1 MAARDRQIG
10 DFSEALASKA
20 PVPGGGGASAL
31 CGALGAALASMVG
44 SLTVGKKKYAQ
55 YEGDIQEILERAEGL
70 RAELLDCIDRDAEG
84 FEPLSRAYSI
94 PKDDPSRAE
103 VMEGALRDACEPP
116 MEIMR
121 LAAEV
126 LELHAEL
133 LVKGSRIMLSDVG
146 VGALCCRAALM
157 GGSLNVFT
165 NTKLMGSRERADKLE
180 SEARALLDKY
190 VPLADRIFDEV
201 RDAL

>member
-1 MAARDRQIG
+1 MAARDRLIG

-20 PVPGGGGASAL
+20 AVPGGGGASAL

-44 SLTVGKKKYAQ
+44 NLTAGKKKYAQ
-55 YEGDIQEILERAEGL
+55 YEGDIQVVLEKAERL
-70 RAELLDCIDRDAEG
+70 REELLGCIDRDAEG

-103 VMEGALRDACEPP
+103 VMEGALRAACEPP

-126 LELHAEL
+126 LELHEEL

-165 NTKLMGSRERADKLE
+165 NTKLMGDRERAAE
-180 SEARALLDKY
+180 FEGEAKALLDKY
-190 VPLADRIFDEV
+190 VPMADRIFDKV
-201 RDAL
+201 KAAM